1 MKMVMT
7 VSSLRR
13 SIARW
18 SRCGATRRGPKRQ
31 AELTQRERRTRLTAT
46 TSALQP
52 RVESGGACSVDR
64 QAPRLVMAAS
74 KARRG
79 QLRGQRVRALFK
91 MKHAMMK
98 RRSRGLRL
106 RALFK
111 IKHAKNRAEP
121 RTEYDVDSLDL
132 LPLHLRQALAEESD
146 LILRQ
151 EKLQREVDELKADR
165 EAAEN
170 SLVAVVQS
178 ALSVTPTPPPQTV
191 TPDIEQQIA

>member
-1 MKMVMT
+1 
-7 VSSLRR
+7 
-13 SIARW
+13 
-18 SRCGATRRGPKRQ
+18 
-31 AELTQRERRTRLTAT
+31 
-46 TSALQP
+46 
-52 RVESGGACSVDR
+52 
-64 QAPRLVMAAS
+64 MAAS

-91 MKHAMMK
+91 MEHAQMK
-98 RRSRGLRL
+98 KRSRGQRV

-111 IKHAKNRAEP
+111 IKHAKKRAEP

-191 TPDIEQQIA
+191 TPDIEQHIA